1 MLRRLK
7 CHLGCGFVGPKELD
21 GDLHPPQKKHFMRG
35 SLLGLAKVAWGWYDI
50 LSVIHKRQHV
60 AMQLLVSINIVF
72 CCSAFSA
79 LTLLVG
85 WQEGHPACKKTSG
98 GVLAWLTVWS
108 EVQTCIRPS
117 WCHCHSLSLASVKSR
132 LVLPFWYRLTQVVLE
147 KRPLNGCRVEVV
159 CCSACVVWGMECSE
173 ACCAHVCSA
182 RVTRFSTCLSLLLHL
197 YTCTAYLSLHRID
210 WRTASVGRLTCFRIT
225 CRFTS
230 NSLAE
235 QLELQ
240 YQSVNGCY

>member
-7 CHLGCGFVGPKELD
+7 CHLGCRFVGPKELD

-35 SLLGLAKVAWGWYDI
+35 SLLGLAKLAWGWYDI

-60 AMQLLVSINIVF
+60 AMQLLVSINI
-72 CCSAFSA
+72 
-79 LTLLVG
+79 
-85 WQEGHPACKKTSG
+85 
-98 GVLAWLTVWS
+98 
-108 EVQTCIRPS
+108 
-117 WCHCHSLSLASVKSR
+117 
-132 LVLPFWYRLTQVVLE
+132 
-147 KRPLNGCRVEVV
+147 VV

-225 CRFTS
+225 CRCTS

-240 YQSVNGCY
+240 YLSVNGCY